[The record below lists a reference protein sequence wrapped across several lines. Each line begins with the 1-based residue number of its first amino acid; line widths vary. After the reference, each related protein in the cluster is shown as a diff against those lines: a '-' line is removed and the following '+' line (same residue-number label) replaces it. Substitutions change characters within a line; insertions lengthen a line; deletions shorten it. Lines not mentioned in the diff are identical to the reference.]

1 MYKALDEKIGAKTNE
16 MSSAFTLYNDKQMK
30 TELASYTKSIATWE
44 DKIADQEDMY
54 YKKFTAME
62 KALANLNS
70 SQTALSGMI
79 G

>member
-1 MYKALDEKIGAKTNE
+1 M
-16 MSSAFTLYNDKQMK
+16 YNDKQMK
-30 TELASYTKSIATWE
+30 KEIDSYKKSVKQWE
-44 DKIADQEDMY
+44 DRIADQEDAY

-70 SQTALSGMI
+70 SQTALSGMV